1 MTCLSIKI
9 LTLQDRP
16 DKYLSIDQNSH
27 DLIRIFDSGNTRHW
41 FARFGYDHVYAG
53 GHFL

>member
-9 LTLQDRP
+9 LTLHDRP

-27 DLIRIFDSGNTRHW
+27 DLIRIPNVVWACHSERPEGVKN
-41 FARFGYDHVYAG
+41 
-53 GHFL
+53 LSLSEI